1 MVQIR
6 LASISIGRLTPSFL
20 TVMALLLFFSN
31 SPTPCDGHPAD
42 SHTTAKVDLLPR
54 TPTQLSTGAFIVS
67 RSPLPKKKGGGGRV
81 GKGGRPGTGD
91 QEVVKGAGGRGFRT
105 VGGGGGVADPR
116 LTGERPGTGTARPGV
131 EGGKGDRGRGFQTGG
146 KPRPIHGQGSAHP
159 LGEGNAGRNG
169 VPGSRGRCP
178 DGRRRIGSLIELE
191 IQFVH
196 LLEVVH
202 STGVIM
208 DHDPEGTFMQPPSRM
223 QSATFAKLNATTSQP
238 GRHEERSTQIICHSG
253 RPEET

>member
-178 DGRRRIGSLIELE
+178 DGRRRVNG
-191 IQFVH
+191 QC
-196 LLEVVH
+196 
-202 STGVIM
+202 
-208 DHDPEGTFMQPPSRM
+208 P
-223 QSATFAKLNATTSQP
+223 TS
-238 GRHEERSTQIICHSG
+238 
-253 RPEET
+253 